1 MAEKVGEIYFVV
13 EAHTQKVLDSLRP
26 TNASIDGLTKKF
38 GESEAAGKQAEF
50 QMKKTAQAI
59 KGMGSESNMASS
71 AMGNL
76 VKVAAGLMSLRTA
89 GAIIS
94 MADAY
99 QEYADRIQLATESQ
113 EEYDYVQKRLLTNAN
128 ATERQIEEAQEL
140 YLGTADSL
148 RELGYSTSDVIDIG
162 DSLSHSFAANAASGQ
177 AAQSAINA
185 FSKSMVRGK
194 VDAMQWI
201 SITAAAPTVIN
212 DIAKSTGRTTAE
224 VRRMGS
230 EGQISAKELAE
241 ALRQSLKANKEL
253 DESMSMTVSGSM
265 NKITNA
271 IKTYIGEL
279 NRGSGATETIAE
291 ALTVLAEN
299 FDAVA
304 TAITIVGAAVLG
316 KFIAGMAQSAIAS
329 IKAQIDAHRHAKAE
343 LDRALALE
351 RSTAAAA
358 KAAAANVA
366 LGGSHAEAT
375 RRASEHAAA
384 TTAAAAAKNSFIT
397 VGSRLLGVLGG
408 PVGIVA
414 MLASAAAAFLTFG
427 RNAKSAKFDVD
438 GLAESVRDL
447 TKAQIE
453 NRLSGIADQI
463 EKDGRAAEKTAKQ
476 LEGAKKAVEAYR
488 RRGSTKQL
496 EAEEKRVLDLADSY
510 DTQMKAIERLK
521 NREKELTNE
530 INERKTAQE
539 SGVDRRDPEADK
551 RLKAMRDEL
560 ELEKLIG
567 EAKARRKAI
576 LDLGDNASDEQKEE
590 AADLGAQLYRL
601 EEARKKASAA
611 AKESTKASK
620 ADADAKKHNARV
632 ISELEQELRF
642 AALAGEE
649 LAKAKAEASLNEFAD
664 PKEVERVRELAV
676 ELYHMEQTAKR
687 ISEMG
692 ADPEKWILGDRSPLS
707 GGLFDDQFA
716 RFDDEAKQE
725 EERLW
730 AQLDRLNEAL
740 QLEQIS
746 YEDHYRLIEQMTE
759 EHNGRMSQIDEAR
772 TTMMLSTASS
782 AFDSLAG
789 VMKSAAGE
797 QSGIYKAMFAAS
809 KAFALAESIVKIQQG
824 IANAA
829 ALPFPANIPAMA
841 QVASATAGIV
851 STIAST
857 SYGGGRQYGGPV
869 AAGKMYRINENGAP
883 EVYNAA
889 NGQQFLLP
897 NTRGEVVSNKEA
909 VRSSAQSS
917 PRITVNLIEDASRG
931 GQVEQSIGAE
941 NEQVITAFVAD
952 IRGGGQASQALETT
966 YGLRRQGR

>member
-1 MAEKVGEIYFVV
+1 MAEKVGEIYYVV
-13 EAHTQKVLDSLRP
+13 EAHTQKILDSLKP

-59 KGMGSESNMASS
+59 KSMGSESNMASS

-185 FSKSMVRGK
+185 FSKAMVRGK

-279 NRGSGATETIAE
+279 NRGSGATETIAK

-304 TAITIVGAAVLG
+304 TSITIVGAAVLG

-343 LDRALALE
+343 LDRANALVV
-351 RSTAAAA
+351 STGAAA
-358 KAAAANVA
+358 KAAAANAA
-366 LGGSHAEAT
+366 LGGSHAEAE
-375 RRASEHAAA
+375 RRAREHEAAIRSAA
-384 TTAAAAAKNSFIT
+384 TAKSSFIS
-397 VGSRLLGVLGG
+397 VGSRLLGILGG

-414 MLASAAAAFLTFG
+414 MVASAAAAFLALG
-427 RNAKSAKFDVD
+427 RNAKTAKGDVD
-438 GLAESVRDL
+438 LLTVSIHDLGDANLRL
-447 TKAQIE
+447 TKTRLVDKIE
-453 NRLSGIADQI
+453 EMKSLGGEAAKAGARMEYLRQQASQFPKSKEAANWVREIKELEAKI
-463 EKDGRAAEKTAKQ
+463 ETANESLDAHAEMLQK
-476 LEGAKKAVEAYR
+476 VEA
-488 RRGSTKQL
+488 L
-496 EAEEKRVLDLADSY
+496 ESERA
-510 DTQMKAIERLK
+510 KAK
-521 NREKELTNE
+521 
-530 INERKTAQE
+530 A
-539 SGVDRRDPEADK
+539 SGVDARDPEADK
-551 RLKAMRDEL
+551 HLKAMRDEL
-560 ELEKLIG
+560 ELAKLTG
-567 EAKARRKAI
+567 EARARLQAI
-576 LDLGDNASDEQKEE
+576 QRLGDNATDEQKKE
-590 AADLGAQLYRL
+590 AAELAAQIHRY
-601 EEARKKASAA
+601 EEARQKAA
-611 AKESTKASK
+611 AATKESTKASK

-632 ISELEQELRF
+632 IAELEQELRF

-664 PKEVERVRELAV
+664 PKEIERARELAA

-716 RFDDEAKQE
+716 RFNDEVRQE

-746 YEDHYRLIEQMTE
+746 YEDHYRLIEQMTA
-759 EHNGRMSQIDEAR
+759 EHNSRMDQIDQAR

-829 ALPFPANIPAMA
+829 ALPFPSNIPAMG
-841 QVASATAGIV
+841 QVAAATASIV
-851 STIAST
+851 STIAGT
-857 SYGGGRQYGGPV
+857 NYGGGRQYGGP
-869 AAGKMYRINENGAP
+869 ASAGKMYRINEDGRP
-883 EVYNAA
+883 EVFNAA
-889 NGQQFLLP
+889 NGQQYLLP
-897 NTRGEVVSNKEA
+897 NTRGQVVSNKEA

-917 PRITVNLIEDASRG
+917 PRITINLIEDASRG
-931 GQVEQSIGAE
+931 GQVEQSIGQE

-952 IRGGGQASQALETT
+952 IRGGGQASQALEAT